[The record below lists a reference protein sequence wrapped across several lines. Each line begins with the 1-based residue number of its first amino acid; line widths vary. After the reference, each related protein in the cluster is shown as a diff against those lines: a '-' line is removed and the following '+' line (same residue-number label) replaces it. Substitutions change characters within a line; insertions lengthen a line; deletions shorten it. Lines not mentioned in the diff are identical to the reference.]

1 MNRTCVRNRRWWRR
15 WSRELTGGVPAD
27 IPPRSPFATVCTRT
41 RGSSRSRSSSRRRSG
56 SLGACANIR
65 PPRPFVTAR
74 TRGWLSRNVAGPK
87 AIKFRVRSNFSRG
100 HGGVVGVKRAAPR
113 MGEESRR
120 KALEWSQ
127 VNLTAGEKINGLE
140 RSWWGWIGS
149 LPCLTMVIASGGRG
163 VHLLPRFRATR

>member
-1 MNRTCVRNRRWWRR
+1 M
-15 WSRELTGGVPAD
+15 
-27 IPPRSPFATVCTRT
+27 
-41 RGSSRSRSSSRRRSG
+41 
-56 SLGACANIR
+56 
-65 PPRPFVTAR
+65 
-74 TRGWLSRNVAGPK
+74 
-87 AIKFRVRSNFSRG
+87 
-100 HGGVVGVKRAAPR
+100 KRAAPR